1 MNLWNYYLGVSMP
14 IFVALMV
21 GSLLILI
28 TRNMSAAIRQ
38 FIAASTLI
46 SALMIGLVPAIP
58 LRLRPNVPSF
68 FQPSI
73 TFHPTPFETVYAP
86 ILPVSN
92 PAYPSHFRLDIPSM
106 LALVLAIISSL
117 LALRLIG
124 SLLSAN
130 RLRKRSV
137 EACPSIR
144 SLTNRD
150 VRVVEGLSS
159 PVALGGFKPLILL
172 PAEASQWPEDQ
183 LRAIL
188 IHEEA
193 HLDNGDPNWQILAEL
208 ACLLNWFNPLVWFVR
223 SAMRSSAER
232 AADDA
237 VIRAGIL
244 PSSYASNLISF
255 ASRVGKTRQSPAWTT
270 FARKNGV
277 KGRIKAILSPQ
288 IHRNP
293 MKKTSKIAS
302 VVGLSLAAYLTSAY
316 VRQSDA
322 NPNSIYQDVREGKT
336 VAARASNNFVGRM
349 ADGREVEVI
358 QISRQLPNGKAQV
371 WKPDGTPVSSKDQIP
386 VRFHSLD
393 QLDTHV
399 RYVLF
404 RFPEKAGKSAEPNA
418 GCGSGGR
425 FAGEPQE
432 MSFCGGG
439 ILSHK
444 DGFYTVV
451 SYIGLPK
458 EDAAKFAVGFSVC
471 DATWN
476 DEGVISKANPFFSD
490 TNISEVSKPDKGDL
504 EGEKWWSVHPAPYT
518 RLEFVVPNDK
528 TGALQ
533 DMRIMPI
540 FHDPSRKHSEANE
553 YGSFGGYIQN
563 PKGGAVT
570 GFRGRYYFAYP
581 ERDIKEFHL
590 QTRGSVN
597 CEVYDLAANPK
608 GTP

>member
-1 MNLWNYYLGVSMP
+1 MNLWSYYQGVSTP
-14 IFVALMV
+14 IFCF
-21 GSLLILI
+21 SLLGAGILLMC
-28 TRNMSAAIRQ
+28 RKKSAATRQ
-38 FIAASTLI
+38 FISAATLMTT
-46 SALMIGLVPAIP
+46 LMIGLVPAIP
-58 LRLRPNVPSF
+58 LQLRPSVPQVV
-68 FQPSI
+68 QPYV
-73 TFHPTPFETVYAP
+73 TFRPIPFETITSE

-92 PAYPSHFRLDIPSM
+92 RIQPSQFRLDLPSTI
-106 LALVLAIISSL
+106 ALLMAIISLS

-124 SLLSAN
+124 SLLSAS
-130 RLRKRSV
+130 RLRKRAV
-137 EACPSIR
+137 EASVYLR
-144 SLTNRD
+144 SLTDKD

-172 PAEASQWPEDQ
+172 PAEAEQWPEDQ

-208 ACLLNWFNPLVWFVR
+208 VCLLRWFNPLVWFVR
-223 SAMRSSAER
+223 ETMRASAER

-237 VIRAGIL
+237 VIRAGVL

-255 ASRVGKTRQSPAWTT
+255 ASRIGRTRHSTAWTA

-277 KGRIKAILSPQ
+277 KSRVQAILSPQ
-288 IHRNP
+288 MHRNP

-302 VVGLSLAAYLTSAY
+302 VVGISLAAYFTSAF
-316 VRQSDA
+316 VRQEDA
-322 NPNSIYQDVREGKT
+322 NPQSIYRDVRDGKT
-336 VAARASNNFVGRM
+336 VAACASNNFVGRL
-349 ADGREVEVI
+349 ADGREVQVI
-358 QISRQLPNGKAQV
+358 QISRQLPNGKALV
-371 WKPDGTPVSSKDQIP
+371 WKPDGTPVSPKDQIP

-393 QLDTHV
+393 RLDTHV

-404 RFPEKAGKSAEPNA
+404 RFPEKKGKSATPNA

-425 FAGEPQE
+425 FKGEPQE

-451 SYIGLPK
+451 SFIGLPK
-458 EDAAKFAVGFSVC
+458 EDAAKFAVGFSVS

-476 DEGVISKANPFFSD
+476 DEGIISTANSLF
-490 TNISEVSKPDKGDL
+490 TEANISEVSKPDKGDL
-504 EGEKWWSVHPAPYT
+504 EGEKWWTIHQAPYT
-518 RLEFVVPNDK
+518 RLEFVIPNEK
-528 TGALQ
+528 MGALQ
-533 DMRIMPI
+533 DMRIMPT
-540 FHDPSRKHSEANE
+540 FQDPSKKHSEANE
-553 YGSFGGYIQN
+553 YGSFGGYIQS
-563 PKGGAVT
+563 PKDGAIT

-590 QTRGSVN
+590 QTRGSLN

-608 GTP
+608 ESP